1 MKENTPSGTELQIL
15 DSAEKLFLEKGF
27 KSTSTTDIARDAGCN
42 QALVHY
48 YFRTKENL
56 FKQIFDKKFE
66 TMIEFIDSNLKEE
79 YGIFDNLRGLLNAYL
94 DFISASPNTPYF
106 LLNEFVSN
114 PGRRTHI
121 RNAFLTNQRG
131 QAVFLRF
138 YGLVQR
144 AVRDGVIRE
153 IDPLDLIFD
162 ILSLAVFSFIT
173 APIFI
178 DMLGRDQASRQEFSE
193 HRKEEIMTLL
203 TQGLQP
209 LSRPKDI

>member
-15 DSAEKLFLEKGF
+15 ASAEKLFLEKGF

-94 DFISASPNTPYF
+94 DFISAMTC
-106 LLNEFVSN
+106 
-114 PGRRTHI
+114 PGEGI
-121 RNAFLTNQRG
+121 
-131 QAVFLRF
+131 
-138 YGLVQR
+138 
-144 AVRDGVIRE
+144 I
-153 IDPLDLIFD
+153 P
-162 ILSLAVFSFIT
+162 
-173 APIFI
+173 
-178 DMLGRDQASRQEFSE
+178 
-193 HRKEEIMTLL
+193 
-203 TQGLQP
+203 
-209 LSRPKDI
+209 